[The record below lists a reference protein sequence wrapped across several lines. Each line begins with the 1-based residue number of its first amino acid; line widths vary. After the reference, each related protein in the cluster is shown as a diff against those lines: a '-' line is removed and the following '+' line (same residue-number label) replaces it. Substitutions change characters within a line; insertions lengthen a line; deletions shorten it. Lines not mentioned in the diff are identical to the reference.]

1 MNGGHMFI
9 DVIRKFKNEKG
20 QAFVELA
27 IVLPLLLMILCG
39 IIDYGWIFTNQNIID
54 HCARE
59 GARYAIIHA
68 EDSGAITEITN
79 YTKAL
84 APSNISNSLII
95 TVTFTNSSPR
105 LGDVK
110 VKVNRD
116 TEALTPIAGIFTAG
130 QTINLTSSCTMK
142 VE

>member
-1 MNGGHMFI
+1 MFI

-39 IIDYGWIFTNQNIID
+39 IIDYGWIFTNQNTID

-68 EDSGAITEITN
+68 ADSGTITEIKEKIAT
-79 YTKAL
+79 YTKDL
-84 APSNISNSLII
+84 APSNISNSLIV

>member
-1 MNGGHMFI
+1 MFI
-9 DVIRKFKNEKG
+9 GVIRKLKKNEKG

-39 IIDYGWIFTNQNIID
+39 IIDYGWIFTNQNTID

-84 APSNISNSLII
+84 APSNISNSLIV
-95 TVTFTNSSPR
+95 TVTFTNPSFPR
-105 LGDVK
+105 LGDVT
-110 VKVNRD
+110 VLVNRD
-116 TEALTPIAGIFTAG
+116 TEALTPIAGIFTTG

>member
-1 MNGGHMFI
+1 MFI
-9 DVIRKFKNEKG
+9 DVIRKLKKNEKG

-39 IIDYGWIFTNQNIID
+39 IIDYGWIFTNQNTID

-84 APSNISNSLII
+84 APSNISNSLIV
-95 TVTFTNSSPR
+95 TVTFTNPSFPR
-105 LGDVK
+105 LGDVT
-110 VKVNRD
+110 VLVNRD
-116 TEALTPIAGIFTAG
+116 TEALTPIAGIFTGG
-130 QTINLTSSCTMK
+130 QTINLKSSCRMK

>member
-1 MNGGHMFI
+1 MLINI
-9 DVIRKFKNEKG
+9 IRKFKNEKG
-20 QAFVELA
+20 QAFVEFA

-68 EDSGAITEITN
+68 ENSGAIIATDAIKN

-84 APSNISNSLII
+84 APSNISGSLN
-95 TVTFTNSSPR
+95 VDVEFTNPSFPR

-116 TEALTPIAGIFTAG
+116 TEALTPIVGIFTGG
-130 QTINLTSSCTMK
+130 QTINLESSCTMK